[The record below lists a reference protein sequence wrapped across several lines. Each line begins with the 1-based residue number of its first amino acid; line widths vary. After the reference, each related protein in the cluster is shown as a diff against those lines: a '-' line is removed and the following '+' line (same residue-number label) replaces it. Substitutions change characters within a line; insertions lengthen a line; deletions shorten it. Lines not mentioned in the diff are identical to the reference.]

1 MAYEKVWDE
10 VEYYSDGR
18 KIAGFLYRP
27 KDWKPGDAARPGIV
41 VLHGYSG
48 MKDVYGMDVPQW
60 LWEAGYFV
68 LSWDYPGFG
77 VSEGERGRHRPLE
90 QAQAT
95 YDAVTYLQTVDGVD
109 PERIAYYGSSWGGAN
124 AIWCGAFDERVK
136 VIVSA
141 VMVSDGERWMRS
153 VRRPHEWQAFKAQVE
168 EAERKRVL
176 TGEKT
181 TLPLGE
187 IMLLDPH
194 TKDVIENFH
203 AKDHRFNPEYDLES
217 AAACWRYKPE
227 WVAGHIS
234 PRPVLM
240 VYSEFDMLVPVAEQL
255 ECYEALGEPKK
266 LLKIPGA
273 QHYDSYYMTNPALHE
288 IQKVEALAW
297 YAKYL

>member
-1 MAYEKVWDE
+1 MAHEKVWDE

-27 KDWKPGDAARPGIV
+27 TDWKPGDAARPGVV

-95 YDAVTYLQTVDGVD
+95 YDSVTYLQTIDGVD

-124 AIWCGAFDERVK
+124 AIWCGAFDDRVK

-141 VMVSDGERWMRS
+141 VMVSDGERWMRT

-181 TLPLGE
+181 MAPLGD
-187 IMLLDPH
+187 IMLIDPH
-194 TKDVIENFH
+194 TKDVIDNFH
-203 AKDHRFNPEYDLES
+203 SQDHRF
-217 AAACWRYKPE
+217 KPE

-240 VYSEFDMLVPVAEQL
+240 VYSEVDMLVPVAEQL

-266 LLKIPGA
+266 LFKIPGA

-288 IQKVEALAW
+288 LQKVEALAW

>member
-1 MAYEKVWDE
+1 MAHEKVWDE

-27 KDWKPGDAARPGIV
+27 KDWRPGDAARPAIV
-41 VLHGYSG
+41 CLHGYSG

-95 YDAVTYLQTVDGVD
+95 YDSVTFLETVEGVD

-141 VMVSDGERWMRS
+141 VMVSDGERWMRT
-153 VRRPHEWQAFKAQVE
+153 VRRPHEWQSFKAQVE
-168 EAERKRVL
+168 EAERKRVV

-181 TLPLGE
+181 TLPLGD

-194 TKDVIENFH
+194 TKDVIDNFH
-203 AKDHRFNPEYDLES
+203 SQDHRFNPEYDLES
-217 AAACWRYKPE
+217 AAACWRFKPE
-227 WVAGHIS
+227 WVAHKIS

>member
-1 MAYEKVWDE
+1 MAHEKVWDE
-10 VEYYSDGR
+10 VEYYSDGK
-18 KIAGFLYRP
+18 KIAAFLYKP
-27 KDWKPGDAARPGIV
+27 DDWQPGDADRPGIV
-41 VLHGYSG
+41 VLHGYTG

-77 VSEGERGRHRPLE
+77 VSEGERGRHRPME

-95 YDAVTYLQTVDGVD
+95 YDSVTYLQTVDGVD

-176 TGEKT
+176 TGEKST
-181 TLPLGE
+181 TPLGE

-194 TKDVIENFH
+194 TRDVIESLH
-203 AKDHRFNPEYDLES
+203 AKDPRFNPEYDLES
-217 AAACWRYKPE
+217 AAACWRFKPE

-240 VYSEFDMLVPVAEQL
+240 AYSEFDMLVPVAEQL

-266 LLKIPGA
+266 LVKIPGA
-273 QHYDSYYMTNPALHE
+273 QHYDSYAFCSPEMHE
-288 IQKVEALAW
+288 IQKVEALDW
-297 YAKYL
+297 YQKYL